1 MAARTTILS
10 LPREEYVHPGNR
22 ACAGCGLGIVYR
34 IGLKALGPDT
44 IVIVPPS
51 CLTVLQGLF
60 PVAST
65 KLPSLNV
72 TFASTAAAA
81 TGVLEALKAQG
92 REHTKVVAW
101 AGDGGTAD
109 IGLQS
114 LSGAAERGDDF
125 LFMCYDNEG
134 YMNTGVQR
142 SGTTPQGAITA
153 NTPFKGKMQQKKD
166 VAAIMTAHGIDYV
179 ATASAA
185 YPLDLYDK
193 IKKAISLQGVKYI
206 HIHTP
211 CPPGW
216 GYDARYTVKIGEL
229 AVETG
234 YWDLYEVET
243 GEFRLTGASAGTLKK
258 GTRKP
263 VQEYLQAQS
272 RFRVM
277 SPEQAAE
284 VQVQVDAK
292 WSHYSSDEGC
302 QG

>member
-1 MAARTTILS
+1 MATKTTKTTILT
-10 LPREEYVHPGNR
+10 LPKEELVHPGNR
-22 ACAGCGLGIVYR
+22 ACTGCGLSIAYR

-44 IVIVPPS
+44 ILIVPPS

-65 KLPSLNV
+65 KLPCLNV

-92 REHTKVVAW
+92 REHIKVVGW

-109 IGLQS
+109 IGIQA
-114 LSGAAERGDDF
+114 LSGASERGDNF
-125 LFMCYDNEG
+125 LFLCYDNEG

-142 SGTTPQGAITA
+142 SGTTPQGALTT
-153 NTPFKGKMQQKKD
+153 NTPYKGKQQQKKD
-166 VAAIMTAHGIDYV
+166 VPAIMAAHGIDYV

-193 IKKAISLQGVKYI
+193 IKKALTLQGTKYI
-206 HIHTP
+206 QIHTP

-216 GYDARYTVKIGEL
+216 GYDPRYSVKIGRL

-234 YWDLYEVET
+234 YYDLYEVER
-243 GEFRLTGASAGTLKK
+243 GVRRLTSASKK
-258 GTRKP
+258 LVEKRQLTP
-263 VQEYLQAQS
+263 VRDYLQSQS
-272 RFRVM
+272 RFALL
-277 SPEQAAE
+277 SDEQMAE
-284 VQVQVDAK
+284 VQAQVDEK
-292 WSHYSSDEGC
+292 WASYFG
-302 QG
+302 GV